1 MLLVGDSMAELLGTD
16 WQHLAPHYALRLYNY
31 GIIGCGLTTTG
42 EVKIKDQVFSDRR
55 AAAVKCGNW
64 PKYWANEISTLR
76 PQVAAMLFGPF
87 EIRDHLVNGQ
97 WIHIGTPAFDKL
109 ERAHLQ
115 QAVSVLS
122 MGGAKVVFFTS
133 PYYDEG
139 EQLDGSPWPADD
151 PARVNRLNK
160 LLREVAATHPGTVRV
175 IISAVICHRV
185 DIPRRSYEAL
195 PSVPPRILSTSHRPE
210 PQCWRRSSSLGSS
223 ASRSLSY
230 QTDVCNFAYIAE
242 AFSTGHT
249 SDRIQG
255 RESAHV
261 CQSCT

>member
-1 MLLVGDSMAELLGTD
+1 
-16 WQHLAPHYALRLYNY
+16 
-31 GIIGCGLTTTG
+31 
-42 EVKIKDQVFSDRR
+42 
-55 AAAVKCGNW
+55 
-64 PKYWANEISTLR
+64 
-76 PQVAAMLFGPF
+76 MLFGPF

-175 IISAVICHRV
+175 IDLGGYLSPGGHYASVIRGV
-185 DIPRRSYEAL
+185 TVRTSLDIHVTPAGAAMLASI
-195 PSVPPRILSTSHRPE
+195 VFPRIVRLAE
-210 PQCWRRSSSLGSS
+210 P
-223 ASRSLSY
+223 
-230 QTDVCNFAYIAE
+230 
-242 AFSTGHT
+242 
-249 SDRIQG
+249 
-255 RESAHV
+255 
-261 CQSCT
+261 

>member
-1 MLLVGDSMAELLGTD
+1 MVLTTVFATFVPAATPSSATTTSVPFHRPSDSVTMLLVGDSMAEILGAD
-16 WQHLAPHYALRLYNY
+16 WQHLAPHYGLRLYNY

-42 EVKIKDQVFSDRR
+42 EVKIKDQVFSDQRV
-55 AAAVKCGNW
+55 AEFPNVKCGNW
-64 PKYWANEISTLR
+64 PKYWADEISTLH

-122 MGGAKVVFFTS
+122 KGGAKDVFFTS

-139 EQLDGSPWPADD
+139 EQLDGSPWPEDD

-175 IISAVICHRV
+175 IDLGGYLSPGGHYASVIRGV
-185 DIPRRSYEAL
+185 TVRTSSDIHVTPAGAAMLASL
-195 PSVPPRILSTSHRPE
+195 VF
-210 PQCWRRSSSLGSS
+210 PQIIRL
-223 ASRSLSY
+223 A
-230 QTDVCNFAYIAE
+230 QP
-242 AFSTGHT
+242 
-249 SDRIQG
+249 
-255 RESAHV
+255 
-261 CQSCT
+261 